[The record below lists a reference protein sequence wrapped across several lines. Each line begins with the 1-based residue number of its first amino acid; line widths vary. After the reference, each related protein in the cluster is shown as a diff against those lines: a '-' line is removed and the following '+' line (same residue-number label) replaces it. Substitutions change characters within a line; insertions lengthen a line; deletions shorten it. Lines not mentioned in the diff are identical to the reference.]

1 MATIEQSIEVAVP
14 VTTVEGR
21 GSETGV
27 WHGRVEHG
35 DAIR

>member
-21 GSETGV
+21 GSETNA
-27 WHGRVEHG
+27 WRGRVEHG
-35 DAIR
+35 EAIR